1 MDTNMNNI
9 ELQNAIVTKSYY
21 SREELAAFIENQKT
35 KNLVESGIYNS
46 KESKVDVQYR
56 NSLQVRVNNEN
67 PFINKLRQLITTLN
81 ETRFKVSISEYCT
94 ENDFVEYNV
103 DGKFEQHK
111 DVLWPVSVFDHDKNP
126 VRKLT
131 TVVLLNDDFT
141 GGKLALWSKGERY
154 SFTFE
159 PGDVV
164 TFPSYIHH
172 KVDPVLS
179 GTRYTAVSWSYGEF

>member
-1 MDTNMNNI
+1 MNNI
-9 ELQNAIVTKSYY
+9 ELQNAIVTKAYY

-35 KNLVESGIYNS
+35 KNLAESGIYNS
-46 KESKVDVQYR
+46 KEAKVDVDYR
-56 NSLQVRVNNEN
+56 NSLQVRVNSDN
-67 PFINKLRQLITTLN
+67 PFINKLRSLIAALN
-81 ETRFKVSISEYCT
+81 ESKFRVSISKYCN

-141 GGKLALWSKGERY
+141 GGKLALWHKGERY
-154 SFTFE
+154 SFIFE
-159 PGDVV
+159 PGDVI

-172 KVDPVLS
+172 KVDPVLT